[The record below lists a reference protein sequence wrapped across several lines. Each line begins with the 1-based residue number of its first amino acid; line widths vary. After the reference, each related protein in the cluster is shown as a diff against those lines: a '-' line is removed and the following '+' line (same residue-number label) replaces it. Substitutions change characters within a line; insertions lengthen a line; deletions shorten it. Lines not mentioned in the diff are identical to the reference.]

1 MSVEELQ
8 KVATLSL
15 EESAYLRPISGKGIG
30 FYNLDK
36 NTAQFQFRVTKD
48 DFPLQISD
56 KNIKGYA
63 FFEENVK
70 VKDVKPSTSGVIDL
84 DFIDPL
90 KGLVGVTVPPWFLK
104 SVSNSSV
111 LGEIYLSLND
121 VKNNGND
128 DTVVLGTFEFE
139 VRDSLVNHISSDI
152 KVSYIR
158 MFDDLRT
165 ELELKVQ
172 QVKEEV
178 GDLTSMVGMIQQ
190 TIEDALAKLNKAQS
204 DAISEIEENK
214 NNAKTEVASERAEAL
229 REIDSKRDSVKT
241 DYDLAYDNFKNLYDS
256 NLEQF
261 TSNVNDANT
270 TIDGKVSSFKELLDK
285 GGYTTP
291 TDVDKKINDTNFQK
305 YKFTENDGTR
315 QWLGT
320 LSQPIETLEPGL
332 YECSIPSDYKSVNAP
347 ADPNGAGYIAEI
359 NVTNGQSGRKQVIL
373 NQSNHNILWSK
384 TIHTNNNDRGWVL
397 INPKT
402 TDTGWLDLQLING
415 AKPGT
420 ESTITGGFRNAYRI
434 IKQNG
439 ITKKM
444 LRINATNIQHGQTIA
459 LLPKDFNLV
468 TMMQPV
474 AVPRNRYGGRVTIT
488 ASGTVTFNVLYD
500 SSNWT
505 PTDYAYAQIEWTE

>member
-56 KNIKGYA
+56 QNIKGYA

-190 TIEDALAKLNKAQS
+190 TIEDALAKVNKAQS
-204 DAISEIEENK
+204 DAINEIEENK
-214 NNAKTEVASERAEAL
+214 NNAKTELTSERAEAL
-229 REIDSKRDSVKT
+229 REIDAKRDSVKT
-241 DYDLAYDNFKNLYDS
+241 DYDLASDSFQKLYDS
-256 NLEQF
+256 NVQSF
-261 TSNVNDANT
+261 NTNVSNANT
-270 TIDGKVSSFKELLDK
+270 TIDEKVNSFNETLKND
-285 GGYTTP
+285 GFTTP
-291 TDVDKKINDTNFQK
+291 SDVEQKFTEANWQK
-305 YKFTENDGTR
+305 YKLTNDDGTNFYDANLQIDFNNNEQLMSLPIGTR
-315 QWLGT
+315 YVVLALNNPSGTNNNGWLTKYKRNGDAT
-320 LSQPIETLEPGL
+320 LIRYQPYNSTVI
-332 YECSIPSDYKSVNAP
+332 YQKRFYKSWSGWERVGSDVVDTGWIDLQLVNSASP
-347 ADPNGAGYIAEI
+347 HNGL
-359 NVTNGQSGRKQVIL
+359 VTNGGFTSAYR
-373 NQSNHNILWSK
+373 
-384 TIHTNNNDRGWVL
+384 
-397 INPKT
+397 
-402 TDTGWLDLQLING
+402 
-415 AKPGT
+415 
-420 ESTITGGFRNAYRI
+420 TIT
-434 IKQNG
+434 QNG

-444 LRINATNIQHGQTIA
+444 LRINATTIKHGQTIA
-459 LLPKDFNLV
+459 LLPKEFVKNL
-468 TMMQPV
+468 MFFSIS
-474 AVPRNRYGGRVTIT
+474 APRNKNNGRISLNT
-488 ASGTVTFNVLYD
+488 SGTVNFDATVD
-500 SSNWT
+500 PSAWT
-505 PTDYAYAQIEWTE
+505 DTDYIYGQYEWTE